1 VTARGDHRVA
11 LFEESTDRTSFL
23 KRYAEVVDRHRWIPL
38 AYCLMG
44 NHLHLVIETPERTLG
59 LGARDLLS
67 HFAKRHNARRDEI
80 GHVFQG
86 RFDSRLVPTDTYFAQ
101 LLRYLALNPVAAGI
115 CRAPQEWPWSNHRVR
130 ARGSV
135 HVAATTG
142 VVLRRQL
149 TRPGDRRRARA
160 WLSAGG
166 DRPSSRRPRV
176 HGVSLGSAGRCA
188 TVQERCLTPFL
199 HACGVLFDDPPLHGS
214 ERRRLAALE
223 RRGRLVEREPGSG
236 QDRADE
242 RRHVR
247 PAHPGVTAVG
257 HASEAR

>member
-1 VTARGDHRVA
+1 MTARGDHRVA

-115 CRAPQEWPWSNHRVR
+115 CKAPQEWPWSNHR
-130 ARGSV
+130 ALLAGRGGRLGASGRV
-135 HVAATTG
+135 EELLAV
-142 VVLRRQL
+142 
-149 TRPGDRRRARA
+149 
-160 WLSAGG
+160 WGG
-166 DRPSSRRPRV
+166 DPGGRYAALFARDHPLARRYGHEDPSTWRPPLESFFAGSSRDRAIAGARE
-176 HGVSLGSAGRCA
+176 HGY
-188 TVQERCLTPFL
+188 
-199 HACGVLFDDPPLHGS
+199 
-214 ERRRLAALE
+214 RLAEIARHLDVHE
-223 RRGRLVEREPGSG
+223 STVSRWARRVG
-236 QDRADE
+236 A
-242 RRHVR
+242 R
-247 PAHPGVTAVG
+247 PCKKGA
-257 HASEAR
+257 